1 MSHRS
6 PLVFANTRTKNLAQ
20 QVKNRELDLKLKQ
33 LIGKGGGLS
42 IGLSEKRWASVH
54 QRNLSQSTLK
64 ELPEVKISPPR
75 LDKLPALKP
84 YTRKFEEKI
93 REAVPKGQ

>member
-6 PLVFANTRTKNLAQ
+6 PLISANTRTKNLAQ

-33 LIGKGGGLS
+33 LVGKGNFA
-42 IGLSEKRWASVH
+42 IGLSDNRWASVH
-54 QRNLSQSTLK
+54 QRNLSHSTLK
-64 ELPEVKISPPR
+64 ELPEVRISPPR
-75 LDKLPALKP
+75 LEKLPALKP

-93 REAVPKGQ
+93 RETVPKGQ